1 MDRHCIGI
9 VGGLGPYAG
18 LDLVQKVFDHTRA
31 IHDQDHVRLML
42 HSFPSDIPVRQEF
55 LLGLTDVNPG
65 HAIGEVMAGL
75 VRAGADIVGMP
86 CNTAHSPRILDVAL
100 ERLQAEGAP
109 VRFVHIIDAAVD
121 EVRHLAKP
129 GARIGLMG
137 TVATLQTRLYQDA
150 LEAANFVP
158 VVLDSEGCQQVQE
171 AISNDGFGI
180 KASSSPV
187 TPKARGILLEAARR
201 LAETGI
207 DVLLLGCTEIPLAL
221 DESEY
226 FGIPAVDA
234 TTALARDLVRAYDPA
249 RLR

>member
-42 HSFPSDIPVRQEF
+42 HSFPSDIPVRPEF

-121 EVRHLAKP
+121 EVRHLA
-129 GARIGLMG
+129 
-137 TVATLQTRLYQDA
+137 T
-150 LEAANFVP
+150 
-158 VVLDSEGCQQVQE
+158 
-171 AISNDGFGI
+171 
-180 KASSSPV
+180 
-187 TPKARGILLEAARR
+187 
-201 LAETGI
+201 
-207 DVLLLGCTEIPLAL
+207 
-221 DESEY
+221 
-226 FGIPAVDA
+226 
-234 TTALARDLVRAYDPA
+234 
-249 RLR
+249 